1 MSDDRLRLLE
11 RRWHE
16 TDAPDDE
23 GRLLTARVRA
33 GQLSNRALFRAALFG
48 SPAARLAVGDLSGD
62 DNENLTQEEMNEVLR
77 LVFRDTEVPARTR
90 EFLDHLVQHDQEA
103 RATLTHYGLV
113 QEGDKAPPDTSTA
126 LKALTDDLRENS
138 NHREAIAQMNRPIL
152 QLIPVYKPEGTGF
165 QRMVNAL
172 DNHPREGQVN
182 TFVIDE
188 LTRRWGINAG
198 TSGKIVGWQVVVV
211 EGDKEL
217 PEEKNPHRNE
227 PLGEQLRLWQEE
239 CEQRGLELSDNR
251 SYALL
256 QMREI
261 MTAPAGTPLRQLGL
275 DPNTFTVLKDSTR
288 QPWSLV
294 PGGAWPVARV
304 SFDERY
310 PEGQRGD
317 ARFRL
322 AVVVKKILYGEAV

>member
-1 MSDDRLRLLE
+1 MSDSRLRDIE

-62 DNENLTQEEMNEVLR
+62 DNENLTQEEMNEVLQ

-90 EFLDHLVQHDQEA
+90 EFLDHLVQHDHEA
-103 RATLTHYGLV
+103 RATIRHYGLV
-113 QEGDKAPPDTSTA
+113 QDGDNAPPDTATA
-126 LKALTDDLRENS
+126 LKAFMDDLKDDR
-138 NHREAIAQMNRPIL
+138 NHREAIAQMNEPVL
-152 QLIPVYKPEGTGF
+152 QLIPVYEPEGVGF
-165 QRMVNAL
+165 QRMVGAIDAHRRGDQINTYVREELQQHWGMNA
-172 DNHPREGQVN
+172 QVP
-182 TFVIDE
+182 
-188 LTRRWGINAG
+188 
-198 TSGKIVGWQVVVV
+198 GKIIGWQVAVV
-211 EGDKEL
+211 EGAKEL
-217 PEEKNPHRNE
+217 LEERNPHRNE

-239 CEQRGLELSDNR
+239 CAQRGLELSDNR

-261 MTAPAGTPLRQLGL
+261 MTASAGTPLRQLGI

-288 QPWSLV
+288 QPGSLV
-294 PGGAWPVARV
+294 PSGAWDGVRV
-304 SFDERY
+304 YFNGRHPDRQ
-310 PEGQRGD
+310 GAV

-322 AVVVKKILYGEAV
+322 TVVVKKILYGEAV